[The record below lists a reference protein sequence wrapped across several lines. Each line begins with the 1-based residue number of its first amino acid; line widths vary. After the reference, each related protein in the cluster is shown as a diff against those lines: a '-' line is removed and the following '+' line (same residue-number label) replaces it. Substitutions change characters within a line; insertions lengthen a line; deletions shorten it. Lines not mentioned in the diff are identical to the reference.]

1 MCKRKKIE
9 TSSLNYSEN
18 TQDTL
23 TRAGIERLW
32 KGVSKTNIG
41 DIEDLKSA
49 DQLKTALKKKDIKKW
64 LLDTGRSL
72 KKRLLKS

>member
-49 DQLKTALKKKDIKKW
+49 DQLKTALKKKDVKKW
-64 LLDTGRSL
+64 LLDTGQSL
-72 KKRLLKS
+72 KKRLLKN

>member
-64 LLDTGRSL
+64 LSNTGRSL